1 MTTLVVHLHHIP
13 SPAHIQDS
21 NSEGKLSDVSATLT
35 ISLEQNCSC
44 SLTVQRHFFSCLRAQ
59 DSQTAVF
66 LAELSYTALPGV
78 DLPSL
83 LTAWVGSTPP
93 ITVASTQLQVDTT
106 CPVVIDSLEPDGC
119 APSPSTTPSG
129 SADTTAYLILCI
141 LIALFVVSIST
152 HALTLVLLLVICRRL
167 RKLDR

>member
-13 SPAHIQDS
+13 SPAHTQDS
-21 NSEGKLSDVSATLT
+21 NSEGKLSDVSAALT

-44 SLTVQRHFFSCLRAQ
+44 SLTVQRHFFSCLGAR
-59 DSQTAVF
+59 DSQMAVF
-66 LAELSYTALPGV
+66 LAELSYAALPGV

-83 LTAWVGSTPP
+83 LTTWVGFTPP